1 MAYGVKQGVKAP
13 GEFGVTDLMGLA
25 LAGAAGIIAALI
37 TDYKQKGEA
46 SALYTINQWVST
58 AGRMAGFGDVPLWVV
73 VVGLIA
79 IGAGSIFY
87 FQPITRQGA
96 FAQGFGLLAVL
107 MTSVPSDIA
116 GALQGANTAG
126 LPGLGPA
133 AMNREAASSGI
144 VPAVYTVNEGARA
157 QVYQVADSTD
167 RFQVTITINLPDGLK
182 GSMDQL
188 IRTGNLR
195 GRLHNEATNATYNLF
210 RSAGA
215 TVQNVGNS
223 IVIRAGVP
231 RGPGD
236 TNRLWVRIECEG
248 YLIQETSADARAG
261 EPLNWQID
269 MQPSKTPLFI
279 QRLNKSYWF

>member
-13 GEFGVTDLMGLA
+13 GEYRAADLLGLA
-25 LAGAAGIIAALI
+25 LAGATGIIAALI

-46 SALYTINQWVST
+46 SALYTINQWVSA
-58 AGRMAGFGDVPLWVV
+58 AGRLLGFGDVPLWVV
-73 VVGLIA
+73 AAGLVLA
-79 IGAGSIFY
+79 GAGSIFY

-107 MTSVPSDIA
+107 VTAVPSNIA
-116 GALQGANTAG
+116 GALAG
-126 LPGLGPA
+126 DPDALPGLAPA
-133 AMNREAASSGI
+133 AMNREAGI
-144 VPAVYTVNEGARA
+144 VPAVFTTGEARIYTVQDA
-157 QVYQVADSTD
+157 QRRNYDLHL
-167 RFQVTITINLPDGLK
+167 TINLPNGLPD
-182 GSMDQL
+182 SLDNL

-195 GRLHNEATNATYNLF
+195 GRLHNEQTGATYNIF

-215 TVQNVGNS
+215 SVQSFGNS

-231 RGPGD
+231 AGPGD
-236 TNRLWVRIECEG
+236 TNKLWVRIECEG
-248 YLIQETSADARAG
+248 YLIEEQSTSARLG
-261 EPLNWQID
+261 ESLQWTIN